1 MSSGKT
7 TRRPLTITRRR
18 KVVQFLQAN
27 QEMLDNMNDQDV
39 VTAISDHIQK
49 SDHWIQ
55 HSDVERW
62 WNQHGAQL
70 LLEARCSP
78 SPQQQQALVQSGSEV
93 ASLSSPHV
101 AEAILPTTL
110 DNSIL
115 ICSEGSILQIPI
127 QANAHIVFR
136 RNSEGQ
142 SFMEISDPTT
152 TDTENPDS
160 NQFALCNEIEVVT
173 PD

>member
-55 HSDVERW
+55 HSD
-62 WNQHGAQL
+62 
-70 LLEARCSP
+70 EARCSP

-152 TDTENPDS
+152 TGKTRTH
-160 NQFALCNEIEVVT
+160 F
-173 PD
+173 